1 MFSLTKPQIFE
12 PFRQISKSA
21 GNVWKVSI
29 VALRRIFPDSA
40 ELQHK
45 MSTQAEGRKTIVN
58 EYDNRPPSR
67 LVLTEA
73 DLHPVFIVVQVLEK
87 GQYFVS

>member
-1 MFSLTKPQIFE
+1 MIPELSNADVFVFS
-12 PFRQISKSA
+12 
-21 GNVWKVSI
+21 
-29 VALRRIFPDSA
+29 

-45 MSTQAEGRKTIVN
+45 MTTQAEGRKTIVN

-67 LVLTEA
+67 VVLTEA

-87 GQYFVS
+87 GQYFVRLSNTMQY

>member
-12 PFRQISKSA
+12 PFRQISRSA

-45 MSTQAEGRKTIVN
+45 MSTQAEGRKTI

>member
-1 MFSLTKPQIFE
+1 M
-12 PFRQISKSA
+12 
-21 GNVWKVSI
+21 
-29 VALRRIFPDSA
+29 
-40 ELQHK
+40 
-45 MSTQAEGRKTIVN
+45 N

-87 GQYFVS
+87 GQYFVSYLSGNKKHFPVKKHTTLSTSLGLHKG